1 MGPSSGTRLRATA
14 RQPCD
19 GHIHG
24 EATACDTN
32 ISNTIAFIMSTK
44 LLHIAGDSKFGGGS
58 VVVQQLALL
67 AKTMGWQVD
76 CLTTDPV
83 FQDVL
88 RCSGI
93 GVVPLDVIR
102 RPIGPINDLRGLGRL
117 SSFLK
122 SHRYDLVHT
131 HSSKAGFIGRRAAWG
146 AGVPGVIHT
155 VHGFAFHEE
164 SSPLS
169 LWAYSSLERMA
180 ARWCHRIVTVSNYHR
195 EWASRLRIGNHSQLV
210 AIPNGISEER
220 VVANRPREVV
230 RRSWS
235 VSDDELVLLST
246 GRLAQQKGLEYL
258 IEAVPILAARLARRF
273 RVVIAGEGPLK
284 DSLNAR
290 AHRLGVQDRVLFL
303 GFQWHVGDLLGAAD
317 LVVLPSL
324 WEGLSIALLEAMAAG
339 KPIVTTDIGSNC
351 EATRHGDG
359 ALLVPT
365 KSPSA
370 LAEAL
375 IQLVED
381 PLKAEAL
388 GREGR
393 GLYIKHYTLDTMLAH
408 YHLLYS
414 SFA

>member
-1 MGPSSGTRLRATA
+1 
-14 RQPCD
+14 
-19 GHIHG
+19 
-24 EATACDTN
+24 
-32 ISNTIAFIMSTK
+32 MSK
-44 LLHIAGDSKFGGGS
+44 KILHIVGDSKFGGGS

-93 GVVPLDVIR
+93 GVVPLDVIH
-102 RPIGPINDLRGLGRL
+102 RPIQPINDLRGLGRL

-131 HSSKAGFIGRRAAWG
+131 HSSKAGFIGRRAAWC

-169 LWAYSSLERMA
+169 VWAYSSLERMA
-180 ARWCHRIVTVSNYHR
+180 ARWCHRIVTVSSYHR
-195 EWASRLRIGNHSQLV
+195 EWALRLGIGNHSQLV
-210 AIPNGISEER
+210 AIPNGIAEQR
-220 VVANRPREVV
+220 VLADRPREVV

-235 VSDDELVLLST
+235 VSDDELVFLST
-246 GRLAQQKGLEYL
+246 GRLALQKGLEYL
-258 IEAVPILAARLARRF
+258 IKAVPILTARLARRF

-284 DSLNAR
+284 DSLNAT
-290 AHRLGVQDRVLFL
+290 AHQLGVQDRVLFL
-303 GFQWHVGDLLGAAD
+303 GFQRHMGDLLGAAD
-317 LVVLPSL
+317 LVVQPSL

-351 EATRHGDG
+351 EVTQGGDG
-359 ALLVPT
+359 ALLVPA
-365 KSPSA
+365 KSPLA
-370 LAEAL
+370 LAEAV
-375 IQLVED
+375 IRLVED

-388 GREGR
+388 GRVGR
-393 GLYIKHYTLDTMLAH
+393 ALYSRSYTVDKMLAQ
-408 YHLLYS
+408 YKLVYNA
-414 SFA
+414 FT